1 MLYADYI
8 LTNSFHG
15 TAFSINLNKDFAAI
29 KPNKFESRITNIL
42 TTVSLMDRLVNGL
55 LASEVTDKILSTINY
70 DKVNAVLDQK
80 RSEAIEYL
88 KSVIK

>member
-1 MLYADYI
+1 M
-8 LTNSFHG
+8 G
-15 TAFSINLNKDFAAI
+15 
-29 KPNKFESRITNIL
+29 KFLWTVVNIL